1 MTGDHRPAG
10 APRSPKGATFDAPD
24 TPKGNMRTTEPDSRA
39 ARKAGETHE
48 HVPTGPG
55 EQWGGQEFK
64 RVLSAGAVW
73 IARNAEG
80 INALNVFPVPDGDTG
95 TNMALTMQ
103 SAVKQVADSP
113 THSVAEIAA
122 GVSRGALM
130 GARGNS
136 GVILSQILRGFSERV
151 AGHDLISAVDFADG
165 LVAATATAYRA
176 VLRPVEGTILTVIK
190 DTGDAA
196 RSAASVLNSFGY
208 VLAETSKAAKASV
221 NRTPTLLD
229 KLRDAGVVDAGGYGL
244 WVMLDGMRRYAEGEE
259 IEDLP
264 LETGMGSALPSDVA
278 EGGVHVEHGE
288 YGYCTNFLLVGSGE
302 WDFDEVRARI
312 ASLGDSAVIVGDDR
326 IVKVHIHTET
336 PGTILNYATT
346 LGSLRQI
353 NIANM
358 QDQHEE
364 FLEMHAQGASTA
376 AAAPGAVRLDA
387 SEVATNVSGRNAL
400 EIVAATRIAVLAVA
414 AGPGLVSAF
423 KSMGATAIIEGGQTM
438 NPSTEDILKVVES
451 VPQNEVIIL
460 PNNGNIVMS
469 AKQTETLT
477 KKKVVVVP
485 TDTIPQGMAALIAL
499 NFEASL
505 EDNSKAM
512 LAAAKAVETGELTR
526 AVRDAK
532 VSGMDVKSGEYI
544 GLHNNALVTT
554 AADLETAAWALM
566 EHMGAAERELIT
578 IYWGGEASAGAAE
591 TFRAEVEQRYS
602 GAEIELVHGGQ
613 PFYDYIISAE

>member
-1 MTGDHRPAG
+1 MTSDQRPAG
-10 APRSPKGATFDAPD
+10 AARGPKGATFDAPD
-24 TPKGNMRTTEPDSRA
+24 PTNAKVGTSHNSASAHEQS
-39 ARKAGETHE
+39 GEAHE

-55 EQWGGQEFK
+55 EHWGGQDFK

-73 IARNAEG
+73 VARNAEG

-103 SAVKQVADSP
+103 AAVKQVAESP
-113 THSVAEIAA
+113 SHSVAEIAS

-136 GVILSQILRGFSERV
+136 GVILSQILRGFADSV
-151 AGHDLISAVDFADG
+151 AGKDRISAADFAEG
-165 LVAATATAYRA
+165 LVAASATAYRA

-190 DTGDAA
+190 ETGQEAHTAA
-196 RSAASVLNSFGY
+196 GVLNSFGY
-208 VLAETSKAAKASV
+208 VLDETSKAARASV
-221 NRTPTLLD
+221 NRTPSLLD

-259 IEDLP
+259 IDTLP
-264 LETGMGSALPSDVA
+264 LESGMDSTASHEMI

-288 YGYCTNFLLVGSGE
+288 YGYCTNFLLVGEG
-302 WDFDEVRARI
+302 WDFDEIRARI

-326 IVKVHIHTET
+326 LVKVHIHTET
-336 PGTILNYATT
+336 PGTVLNYATS

-364 FLEMHAQGASTA
+364 FLDMHAQGA
-376 AAAPGAVRLDA
+376 AAAPGAARAGALA
-387 SEVATNVSGRNAL
+387 GATSVSGRDPR
-400 EIVAATRIAVLAVA
+400 EYVAETRIAVLAVA
-414 AGPGLVSAF
+414 AGRGLVDAF
-423 KSMGATAIIEGGQTM
+423 RSMGATAIIEGGQTM

-469 AKQTETLT
+469 AKQTESLT
-477 KKKVVVVP
+477 KKKVTVVP

-505 EDNSKAM
+505 EDNSRAM
-512 LAAAKAVETGELTR
+512 FAAAKAVETGELTR

-532 VSGMDVKSGEYI
+532 VNGLEVKSGEYI
-544 GLHNNALVTT
+544 GLHNNSLVTT
-554 AADLETAAWALM
+554 APDLDTAAWDLM
-566 EHMGAAERELIT
+566 ERMGVAERELVT
-578 IYWGGEASAGAAE
+578 IYWGGEATDESAGK
-591 TFRAEVEQRYS
+591 FRAEVEERYPN
-602 GAEIELVHGGQ
+602 AEVELVHGGQ
-613 PFYDYIISAE
+613 PFYEYIISAE

>member
-1 MTGDHRPAG
+1 MTREQLPAG
-10 APRSPKGATFDAPD
+10 APRSPKGATFDSPGS
-24 TPKGNMRTTEPDSRA
+24 PKGEATTSEQDTRA
-39 ARKAGETHE
+39 LDKPGSSHE

-64 RVLSAGAVW
+64 RVLAAGAVW

-113 THSVAEIAA
+113 THSVAEVAA

-190 DTGDAA
+190 DTGAA
-196 RSAASVLNSFGY
+196 AHEAASVLNSFGY
-208 VLAETSKAAKASV
+208 VLTETSKAARASV

-259 IEDLP
+259 IEELP
-264 LETGMGSALPSDVA
+264 LETGMGSALPSDMGEA
-278 EGGVHVEHGE
+278 GVHVEHGE
-288 YGYCTNFLLVGSGE
+288 YGYCTNFLVVGSGG

-312 ASLGDSAVIVGDDR
+312 ASLGDSAVIVGDER

-336 PGTILNYATT
+336 PGTVLNYATT

-364 FLEMHAQGASTA
+364 FLEMHAQGANTA
-376 AAAPGAVRLDA
+376 ASSPGTTMLDA
-387 SEVATNVSGRNAL
+387 TAGATTVSGRNPVEA
-400 EIVAATRIAVLAVA
+400 VAATRIAVLAVA
-414 AGPGLVSAF
+414 AGPGLESAF

-460 PNNGNIVMS
+460 PNNGNIIMS
-469 AKQTETLT
+469 ARQTETLT

-499 NFEASL
+499 NFEGSL

-512 LAAAKAVETGELTR
+512 LAASKAVETGELTR

-532 VSGMDVKSGEYI
+532 VNGMDVKSGEYI
-544 GLHNNALVTT
+544 GLHNNAMVTT
-554 AADLETAAWALM
+554 AADLDSAAWALM
-566 EHMGAAERELIT
+566 EHMGAADRELIT
-578 IYWGGEASAGAAE
+578 IYWGGEATEDAANKFVSGVGE
-591 TFRAEVEQRYS
+591 RYPGAEV
-602 GAEIELVHGGQ
+602 ELVHGGQ